1 MRKLSLF
8 ILMML
13 LPMLAS
19 ADNVEING
27 IYYYLDAETKQAA
40 VMPGNW
46 DFWEG
51 SVDDGRYSGEIII
64 PESVKYEDVNYSVTY
79 ISLAFYN
86 CKGLTSVTIPNSVTT
101 IGNDAF
107 HGCTGLTSVTIPNSV
122 TSIGNGAF
130 ERCTGLTSVT
140 IPSGEIGKNAF
151 EDCEGL
157 TSVIVGDGVTYIGKN
172 AFADCSNLASI
183 VIGRGV
189 SSIEGADVFYG
200 CTSLISID
208 VAEENIYYTSVDD
221 VLFTKDMTTL
231 VYYPLA
237 KNATSYS
244 IPNGVTSI
252 GKRAFGNCNSL
263 TSVTFANS
271 IISIGDYAFFECSGL
286 TSVII
291 PDNVTTIGE
300 FAFYG
305 TPWND
310 NLPDGLIYLG
320 KVLYR
325 YNGKINN
332 TGIEIEKGTVSICP
346 RAFYCQSGLTS
357 VTIPNSVTTI
367 GGMAFS
373 NCTGLTS
380 VTIPNGVTTIG
391 EEAFAYCTELTTV
404 TFPNSI
410 ISIGSGAFK
419 QTKLTD
425 VYCYA
430 EKVPKITLDVIYSYY
445 TLNVATLHVPAGTIE
460 LYQAAEGWKMFKY
473 IVEIDLEPVEKDET
487 VDYGEGGDITE
498 ETNLTGTIVN
508 NMYYNIGT
516 DAGGYSAED
525 GCIIIAKE
533 TSDEQMAALEGL
545 GISDEELKQNFT
557 GIIFK
562 VPAGSAKVTV
572 TAETKGNMTL
582 KVKVG
587 KNETMEM
594 GLSGKLKM
602 EVPYNVSEESLV
614 YIFAGTT
621 DENASR
627 GVQNAPEEKSLKIY
641 GIEWEQTVKGDIN
654 GDGTVDAKDIVELVN
669 YILGKLDEKAVDV
682 NGDGVVNIADIVKII
697 NIIMGGK

>member
-1 MRKLSLF
+1 M
-8 ILMML
+8 
-13 LPMLAS
+13 
-19 ADNVEING
+19 
-27 IYYYLDAETKQAA
+27 
-40 VMPGNW
+40 
-46 DFWEG
+46 
-51 SVDDGRYSGEIII
+51 
-64 PESVKYEDVNYSVTY
+64 
-79 ISLAFYN
+79 
-86 CKGLTSVTIPNSVTT
+86 
-101 IGNDAF
+101 
-107 HGCTGLTSVTIPNSV
+107 
-122 TSIGNGAF
+122 
-130 ERCTGLTSVT
+130 
-140 IPSGEIGKNAF
+140 
-151 EDCEGL
+151 
-157 TSVIVGDGVTYIGKN
+157 
-172 AFADCSNLASI
+172 
-183 VIGRGV
+183 
-189 SSIEGADVFYG
+189 
-200 CTSLISID
+200 
-208 VAEENIYYTSVDD
+208 
-221 VLFTKDMTTL
+221 
-231 VYYPLA
+231 
-237 KNATSYS
+237 
-244 IPNGVTSI
+244 TSI

-460 LYQAAEGWKMFKY
+460 
-473 IVEIDLEPVEKDET
+473 P
-487 VDYGEGGDITE
+487 
-498 ETNLTGTIVN
+498 
-508 NMYYNIGT
+508 
-516 DAGGYSAED
+516 
-525 GCIIIAKE
+525 
-533 TSDEQMAALEGL
+533 
-545 GISDEELKQNFT
+545 
-557 GIIFK
+557 
-562 VPAGSAKVTV
+562 
-572 TAETKGNMTL
+572 
-582 KVKVG
+582 
-587 KNETMEM
+587 
-594 GLSGKLKM
+594 
-602 EVPYNVSEESLV
+602 
-614 YIFAGTT
+614 
-621 DENASR
+621 
-627 GVQNAPEEKSLKIY
+627 
-641 GIEWEQTVKGDIN
+641 
-654 GDGTVDAKDIVELVN
+654 
-669 YILGKLDEKAVDV
+669 
-682 NGDGVVNIADIVKII
+682 
-697 NIIMGGK
+697 